1 MVPHFWNCD
10 KAVIRGKG
18 FRYRLGGG
26 QRNYRKKGASW
37 NRISTDLNADRTL
50 TSFPAEVEFGKS
62 AQDWNEVLLNS
73 SFSMKRYH
81 DHREQENPE
90 PPLAM
95 RFRVRAQSN
104 VAGAIEDGFQSQVR
118 YRNAWDGA
126 DLRVGIWHGTG
137 ARFEKVVEIHSEP
150 AGQGEFVEYEFEIQ
164 LKRASL
170 SRRGQAFMRK
180 RASENQ
186 TLLDGSVFVSSDDSE
201 LRGFVVKP
209 PVCWWYRDG
218 ELVRH
223 PVKVRIRALGNGET
237 ILATKL
243 IPRRLIRQALRDG
256 SFLRTDATFQP
267 DADPEVNSMDFWTQ
281 RSVANQTW
289 ASLSTGAGNGASASQ
304 TQGYIRMRS
313 TTTSGRYDLLNRCN
327 QFFDTSSLTGI
338 PDSGTMKVRMSSKTD
353 PSSHFTSDLG
363 LFGSTST
370 SVTAPVVGDFQLA
383 QTTQLATSIAYG
395 SVSTS
400 VYNTFTLN
408 ASGLAAIDTSG
419 LSKFVTALSTYDLGG
434 STPTWASNIN
444 HNYRQWFAEQGTS
457 YAPELEVTTVAP
469 TNTPAAL
476 LL

>member
-1 MVPHFWNCD
+1 MGPHFWNCD
-10 KAVIRGKG
+10 RSTIRGKG

-26 QRNYRKKGASW
+26 HRNYRKKGSAWS
-37 NRISTDLNADRTL
+37 RIQTGIGGDFRLTDIPAD
-50 TSFPAEVEFGKS
+50 VQFGKS
-62 AQDWNEVLLNS
+62 SQDWHELLLNS

-81 DHREQENPE
+81 EQREQDNPE

-95 RFRVRAQSN
+95 RFRVRTQSN
-104 VAGAIEDGFQSQVR
+104 VAGSIEDGFPSQVR
-118 YRNAWDGA
+118 YRNAWPGA
-126 DLRVGIWHGTG
+126 DLRVGCWHGTG
-137 ARFEKVVEIHSEP
+137 ARIEKVVEVHEMPPGRSP
-150 AGQGEFVEYEFEIQ
+150 MVEYQFELQ
-164 LKRASL
+164 LRDASL
-170 SRRGQAFMRK
+170 HRRGQRFLR
-180 RASENQ
+180 RTASEQ
-186 TLLDGSVFVSSDDSE
+186 ESLLTESVFVNSADSE
-201 LRGFVVKP
+201 LRGFVVKQ
-209 PVCWWYRDG
+209 PVCWWYKDG

-223 PVKVRIRALGNGET
+223 AIKVRIRATGNGET
-237 ILATKL
+237 IIVTKL

-267 DADPEVNSMDFWTQ
+267 DADPEVNSLDFWTQ
-281 RSVANQTW
+281 RSISNQTW
-289 ASLSTGAGNGASASQ
+289 SGLSTGNGNGASASQ
-304 TQGYIRMRS
+304 TRGYIRMRS
-313 TTTSGRYDLLNRCN
+313 ETTSNRYNLLNRCN

-338 PDSGTMKVRMSSKTD
+338 PDTGTMKVRMSSKSD

-383 QTTQLATSIAYG
+383 QTTQLAASIAYG

-408 ASGLAAIDTSG
+408 ASGLSAVDVSG
-419 LSKFVTALSTYDLGG
+419 LSKFVTALSSYDLGG

-444 HNYRQWFAEQGTS
+444 HNYRQWQAEQGTS